1 MTISAPRRNHAA
13 WFGPLLSL
21 VGLVTYFTVAAGI
34 PVLRDSAA
42 ANLLIV
48 GAGVGLAAWGVL
60 RRRNWKSWLGLGG
73 AAVFAGLLVAYVFG
87 LSNQLPGSSDAPVVG
102 ASAPELRLPDQTG
115 RVVELAALSDR
126 RVVVVFY
133 RGFW

>member
-13 WFGPLLSL
+13 WAGPLLAL
-21 VGLVTYFTVAAGI
+21 LGLVTYFAVAVKI
-34 PVLRDSAA
+34 PDLRDSAA

-60 RRRNWKSWLGLGG
+60 RRRNWKSWLGLGS
-73 AAVFAGLLVAYVFG
+73 AALFAALLVAYVFG
-87 LSNQLPGSSDAPVVG
+87 LSNQLPSSDTAPALG
-102 ASAPELRLPDQTG
+102 AEAPELRLPDQSG